1 MVSKAVFLF
10 KTNVFKR
17 NIDFLLSM
25 LWYDELSLLAYIN
38 KVIKSGL

>member
-1 MVSKAVFLF
+1 MVSKAVFPF
-10 KTNVFKR
+10 KSNVCKR
-17 NIDFLLSM
+17 NIAFLLSM